1 MAMLLTEREV
11 REVAGDSVD
20 TDGFPRPIQYGPE
33 GRKWA
38 EATVSVWLSQQKT
51 KGRTKK
57 RPKGDGDSVETRP
70 VE

>member
-1 MAMLLTEREV
+1 MLLTEREV
-11 REVAGDSVD
+11 RALAGAAVD

-38 EATVSVWLSQQKT
+38 EATVRVWLSQQKV

-57 RPKGDGDSVETRP
+57 RPKDEGDSVETRP
-70 VE
+70 VD